1 LLIRCSELPIRC
13 GVIAHSGDLERSF
26 RSIVNTDSGDH
37 EHRPERHGG
46 PLLLT
51 VFNHG

>member
-1 LLIRCSELPIRC
+1 LIRLRIPVDRE
-13 GVIAHSGDLERSF
+13 HKF
-26 RSIVNTDSGDH
+26 QSIVNTDSGDH
-37 EHRPERHGG
+37 EHRPEPHCV